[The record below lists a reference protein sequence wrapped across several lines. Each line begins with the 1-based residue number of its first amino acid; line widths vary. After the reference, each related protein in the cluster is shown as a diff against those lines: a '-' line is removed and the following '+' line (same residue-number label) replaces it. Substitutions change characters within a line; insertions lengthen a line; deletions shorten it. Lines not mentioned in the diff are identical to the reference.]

1 MSDHVPAPVELGRI
15 APTIPVT
22 DIDRSE
28 RFYRTHLGL
37 EPTFRN
43 GRPVGFVIL
52 KNGDAELHLTL
63 VPERRPAAHNV
74 AHVLVA
80 DATALYDRMA
90 AAGVRVVKGLR
101 DADYGLRGFVF
112 CDPDGNRIDVGQCL
126 PLEHRDAD

>member
-1 MSDHVPAPVELGRI
+1 MGFATVEIEGHR
-15 APTIPVT
+15 A
-22 DIDRSE
+22 DIDSAE

-37 EPTFRN
+37 GATFRN
-43 GRPVGFVIL
+43 GRPLGFVIL

-63 VPERRPAAHNV
+63 VPKHRPAAHNV

-80 DATALYDRMA
+80 DATALYGRMA

-112 CDPDGNRIDVGQCL
+112 CDPDGNRIDVGQRL